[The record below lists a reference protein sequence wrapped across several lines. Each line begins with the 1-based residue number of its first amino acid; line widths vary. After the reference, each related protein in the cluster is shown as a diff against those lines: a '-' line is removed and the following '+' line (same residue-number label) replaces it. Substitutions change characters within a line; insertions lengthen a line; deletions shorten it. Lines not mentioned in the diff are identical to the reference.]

1 MPAHGAGLAGPPSSM
16 ENTMRS
22 CVIVLLL
29 LSTVGAAQIA
39 RGQAEAK
46 TPQTFT
52 ESDKAGPDYAIQGE
66 YEGDT
71 ADHAKLGAQV
81 TAQGSG
87 KFAVAILPGGLPGA
101 GWDGKQKVA
110 GTAETKDGKT
120 SFSGEQ
126 LSGEIAADRMSGKL
140 PDGRPFTLNH
150 VLRESPTRGARPP
163 EGAIVLFD
171 GSSAAQWNNG
181 KLVDGNLLSTLGDPR
196 GITSKRNFGDIK
208 KLHVEFRLPF
218 MPYARGQS
226 RSNSGVY
233 LADRYEVQVLDS
245 FGLKGESN
253 ECGGIYSLTAPSVNM
268 CFPPLS
274 WQTYDIEFT
283 APRFGA
289 AGKKTAN
296 ARMTVLHNGVKIHDD
311 VEVKQTTVG
320 AEAGEAATGPIQLQ
334 NHGNPVYYRHI
345 WVVPGN

>member
-1 MPAHGAGLAGPPSSM
+1 
-16 ENTMRS
+16 MRS
-22 CVIVLLL
+22 CLIVLLL
-29 LSTVGAAQIA
+29 FVTAGVLQIA
-39 RGQAEAK
+39 RAEDDAK
-46 TPQTFT
+46 TQQTFT
-52 ESDKAGPDYAIQGE
+52 EPDKAGPDFAIQGE
-66 YEGDT
+66 YEGET

-87 KFAVAILPGGLPGA
+87 KFAVALLPGGLPGA
-101 GWDGKQKVA
+101 GWDGKEKVT

-120 SFSGEQ
+120 SLSGRR
-126 LSGEIAADRMSGKL
+126 LSGEIAADRMTAKL
-140 PDGRPFTLNH
+140 PDGREFTLNH
-150 VLRESPTRGARPP
+150 VIRQSPTQDAKPP
-163 EGAIVLFD
+163 EGATLLFE
-171 GSSAAQWNNG
+171 GSSADQWNNG
-181 KLVDGNLLSTLGDPR
+181 KLVEGNLLSTLGDPR
-196 GITSKRNFGDIK
+196 GITSKKNFGDIK

-218 MPYARGQS
+218 MPYARGQA

-274 WQTYDIEFT
+274 WQTYDIEFK
-283 APRFGA
+283 APQFDA
-289 AGKKTAN
+289 AGKKVGN
-296 ARMTVLHNGVKIHDD
+296 ARMTVWHNGVKIHDD

-334 NHGNPVYYRHI
+334 NHGNPVYYRNI